1 MNTSHAPAQ
10 KGWLRSFGFLWIGQV
25 FSLLGS
31 GLVQFAIVWWLTR
44 ETGSAVVLTTA
55 TLFAILPDVL
65 LSPFAGALVDRW
77 NRKWVMILADTGV
90 AVVTLILAVLF
101 YFHIIEIWMIYVAI
115 TLRSLGGAFQYP
127 AMQASTSLM
136 VPEEHLAR
144 VSGAN
149 QTLRGIL
156 SITTPP
162 LGALLM
168 ELLPFFGVIS
178 IDIITAFIAVTLVF
192 LIKIP
197 QPSVDRTTTITP
209 MMVWKDVVEGAK
221 FMVSWKGAVALV
233 VIAAMVNFILA
244 PAGALLPLLVT
255 NYFNGD
261 VWQFSI
267 MESVS
272 GFGMIA
278 GGILLTIWGGFKK
291 KIYTSILGIV
301 GLGVG
306 ILGLGLAPASLFW
319 VGVIGYGISGVML
332 PFANGPI
339 MAIMQAYVPHEMQG
353 RVFTLLNSC
362 VGIMMPLSMLAA
374 APVAGWIGVRGW
386 FILGGVI
393 TTFMGI
399 GSFFVPSL
407 MHIEDKAQ
415 NAQLTMPVGAT
426 APSEN

>member
-1 MNTSHAPAQ
+1 MNTSHAPAP
-10 KGWLRSFGFLWIGQV
+10 KGWLRSFGFLWTGQV

-90 AVVTLILAVLF
+90 AVVTLLLAVLF
-101 YFHIIEIWMIYVAI
+101 YFNLIEIWMIYIAI
-115 TLRSLGGAFQYP
+115 MLRSLGGAFQYP

-156 SITTPP
+156 SIATPP

-178 IDIITAFIAVTLVF
+178 IDIITAMIAVTLVF
-192 LIKIP
+192 LIKVP
-197 QPSVDRTTTITP
+197 QPKVDRTSTVTLG
-209 MMVWKDVVEGAK
+209 MVWKDVVEGAK
-221 FMVSWKGAVALV
+221 FMLGWKGATALV
-233 VIAAMVNFILA
+233 LIAAVVNFVLA
-244 PAGALLPLLVT
+244 PASALLPLLVT
-255 NYFNGD
+255 DYFNGD

-278 GGILLTIWGGFKK
+278 GGLLLTIWGGFKRR
-291 KIYTSILGIV
+291 IYTTLFGLVGI
-301 GLGVG
+301 GLGM
-306 ILGLGLAPASLFW
+306 LGLGMAPASLFW

-332 PFANGPI
+332 PLANGPI
-339 MAIMQAYVPHEMQG
+339 MAIVQANVPPEMQG
-353 RVFTLLNSC
+353 RVFTLINSL
-362 VGIMMPLSMLAA
+362 VGMMMPISMLVA
-374 APVAGWIGVRGW
+374 APVAGWISVRGW
-386 FILGGVI
+386 FILGGLV
-393 TTFMGI
+393 TAVMGI
-399 GSFFVPSL
+399 VSFFVPSL
-407 MHIEDKAQ
+407 IHIEDKVR
-415 NAQLTMPVGAT
+415 NEKLPMTVGSPT
-426 APSEN
+426 PIEN